1 MKVGLFAPL
10 RSPVCTPELLHDLGK
25 GAEAVGLHSL
35 WMGEHVV
42 MFPDYESKYPGSVD
56 GVFRFPEKSGLL
68 DMTATLG
75 YLAACTTRLRLGTGI
90 RILPQGN
97 PVYTAKEYA
106 TLDFISGGRIDLGV
120 GVGWSWEE
128 FEACGVPW
136 ESRGARCDEYIEIM
150 NSLWTDELSS
160 YDGKFYQLRECIMYP
175 KPVQS
180 PSLPVT
186 VGGHS
191 TGALRR
197 AAKYG
202 AGWYGINLDPA
213 ASRDMVETL
222 NGYLDEAGRPPG
234 DLRIVVGTTMDAV
247 HPETITAYHEAGVD
261 EVLIPFVR
269 QSHKWLE
276 TYLESLSPFVE
287 AAAACG

>member
-35 WMGEHVV
+35 WMGEHIV
-42 MFPDYESKYPGSVD
+42 MFREYESKYPGSED

-68 DMTATLG
+68 DMTAALG
-75 YLAACTTRLRLGTGI
+75 FLAACTTSLRLGTGI

-136 ESRGARCDEYIEIM
+136 PSRGARCDEYIEIM
-150 NSLWTDELSS
+150 NTLWKDELSS

-175 KPVQS
+175 KPVQT
-180 PSLPVT
+180 PSLPIT

-191 TGALRR
+191 DGALRR

-202 AGWYGINLDPA
+202 TGWYGINLDPTESKA
-213 ASRDMVETL
+213 MVDKL
-222 NGYLDEAGRPPG
+222 SGYLREEGRPAG
-234 DLRIVVGTTMDAV
+234 DLRIVVGTTLLSIEPSAV
-247 HPETITAYHEAGVD
+247 AEYHAAGVD
-261 EVLIPFVR
+261 EILVPYVR

-276 TYLESLSPFVE
+276 SYLESLSPFVD

>member
-1 MKVGLFAPL
+1 MKLGLFAPL
-10 RSPVCTPELLHDLGK
+10 RSPVCTPELLTDLGK
-25 GAEAVGLHSL
+25 GAEAAGIYSI

-42 MFPDYESKYPGSVD
+42 MFDNYESRYPGSAD
-56 GVFRFPEKSGLL
+56 GEFRFPAESGLL

-75 YLAACTTRLRLGTGI
+75 YLAACTKTLRLGTGI
-90 RILPQGN
+90 RILPQAN

-136 ESRGARCDEYIEIM
+136 PERGARCDEYLEVM
-150 NSLWTDELSS
+150 NTLWNDERSS
-160 YDGKFYQLRECIMYP
+160 YDGRFYQLRECLMYP
-175 KPVQS
+175 KPVQT

-191 TGALRR
+191 DGALRR

-202 AGWYGINLDPA
+202 AGWYGINLTPEDTKPILA
-213 ASRDMVETL
+213 KLDR
-222 NGYLDEAGRPPG
+222 YLVEAGREPG
-234 DLRIVVGTTMDAV
+234 SLNIVMGTTAEPTTPDALA
-247 HPETITAYHEAGVD
+247 EYAEAGVD
-261 EVLIPFVR
+261 QVLLPYVR

-276 TYLESLSPFVE
+276 AYLDSISPFVD
-287 AAAACG
+287 AAAAC

>member
-10 RSPVCTPELLHDLGK
+10 RSPVCTPELLTDLGK
-25 GAEAVGLHSL
+25 CAEDVGLSSI

-42 MFPDYESKYPGSVD
+42 MFEDYDSKYPGSTD
-56 GVFRFPEKSGLL
+56 GVFRFPQKSGLL

-75 YLAACTTRLRLGTGI
+75 FLAACTKTLRLGTGI
-90 RILPQGN
+90 RILPQAN

-106 TLDFISGGRIDLGV
+106 TLDFISGGRIDMGV

-136 ESRGARCDEYIEIM
+136 PERGARCDEYLEVM
-150 NSLWTDELSS
+150 RTLWTDERSS
-160 YDGKFYQLRECIMYP
+160 FKGRFYNLPECIMYP
-175 KPVQS
+175 KPVQT
-180 PSLPVT
+180 PTLPVT

-191 TGALRR
+191 NGALRR

-202 AGWYGINLDPA
+202 AGWYGINLSP
-213 ASRDMVETL
+213 SETTPILKKL
-222 NGYLDEAGRPPG
+222 NTYLEQEGREPNS
-234 DLRIVVGTTMDAV
+234 LRIVMGTTLNPLQPAQVAEYADV
-247 HPETITAYHEAGVD
+247 GVD
-261 EVLIPFVR
+261 EILMPYVR

-276 TYLESLSPFVE
+276 SYVESLSPFVE